1 MQRCLWR
8 RLGSTSPSDGDH
20 GGGGVLRVEDAL
32 SGWACWATFSL
43 TSLRPLHLAII
54 HGQTSVIEQIAHV
67 IYHARHLGVVNLTN
81 HLHQVRGTY
90 G

>member
-1 MQRCLWR
+1 MFCVAGLARPE
-8 RLGSTSPSDGDH
+8 SHSP
-20 GGGGVLRVEDAL
+20 
-32 SGWACWATFSL
+32 T
-43 TSLRPLHLAII
+43 LRPLHLAII

-81 HLHQVRGTY
+81 HLHQVRGT